1 MTTSPFTVIIIMII
15 TYQIAIPRNNMV
27 TIRVLFIPEISSLED
42 MQKIYRQTTPT
53 ASIPQPSSS
62 SSSSSQQQRK
72 SSMSSSSSLFNRIK
86 AITQPIPIDI
96 KIDRLASIQTLRD
109 TLKLKIPPMY
119 LQHSRNEI
127 ILIESQ
133 PIHWHTVTKFLRNTH
148 TISNLLDDTIV
159 FAYCPSSVHQHHLLL
174 LQRSIQPIFPTEDD
188 NNLNDEDD
196 DDDDVEEED
205 EAKADEDDDNHND
218 DDTNNNNHQKDN
230 SYQKI
235 RIMDEWQKLLNFNL
249 TGKHH
254 YYPHY
259 YPHYYY
265 YCYHHKY
272 HNYHHHH
279 NHHYYKGLGF
289 C

>member
-1 MTTSPFTVIIIMII
+1 
-15 TYQIAIPRNNMV
+15 MV

-53 ASIPQPSSS
+53 TASIPQPPSS
-62 SSSSSQQQRK
+62 
-72 SSMSSSSSLFNRIK
+72 SSSSSLFNRIK

-119 LQHSRNEI
+119 LHHTRSEI

-196 DDDDVEEED
+196 DDEEEDD

-218 DDTNNNNHQKDN
+218 DDTNNNNQQKDN

-249 TGKHH
+249 TGK
-254 YYPHY
+254 Y
-259 YPHYYY
+259 HYYY
-265 YCYHHKY
+265 YCHHKHHYYHHY
-272 HNYHHHH
+272 HNHHQHHYYRQHHYYHHHY
-279 NHHYYKGLGF
+279 HYYY
-289 C
+289 